1 MAIGE
6 IKVVKEALS
15 QEHSIVFAYLFGSR
29 AAGTASERSDWDIA
43 VYIDEELLEEN
54 PVWQKFRIEDRIA
67 VALGTDAVEV
77 VVLNRMDNPLLAF
90 EIISKGIVLVDNNE
104 DERFA
109 YECKALGQYHDWQY
123 FMDRHMKSEGYQAVT
138 H

>member
-1 MAIGE
+1 MATGE

-15 QEHSIVFAYLFGSR
+15 QEPSIVFAYLFGSR
-29 AAGTASERSDWDIA
+29 AARTASERSDWDIA

-90 EIISKGIVLVDNNE
+90 EIISKGVVLVDNNE

-123 FMDRHMKSEGYQAVT
+123 FMDRHMKSEGYQVVT

>member
-1 MAIGE
+1 MPTGE
-6 IKVVKEALS
+6 IKIIAEALS
-15 QEHSIVFAYLFGSR
+15 QEPSIIFAYLFGSR
-29 AAGTASERSDWDIA
+29 AAGNASERSDWDIA
-43 VYIDEELLEEN
+43 VYINDELLEEN
-54 PVWQKFRIEDRIA
+54 PVWQKFRIEDRLA

-77 VVLNRMDNPLLAF
+77 VVLNRMDNSLLAF

-104 DERFA
+104 EERFA

-123 FMDRHMKSEGYQAVT
+123 FMDRHMKSEGYQVVT